1 MDTIVWMD
9 APQEKAAVAEFI
21 LTRLPDWFGLPEST
35 RATSRTAAR
44 CPLPPA

>member
-9 APQEKAAVAEFI
+9 APQEKAAVAESI

-35 RATSRTAAR
+35 RRYIEDSRA
-44 CPLPPA
+44 LPFAPV